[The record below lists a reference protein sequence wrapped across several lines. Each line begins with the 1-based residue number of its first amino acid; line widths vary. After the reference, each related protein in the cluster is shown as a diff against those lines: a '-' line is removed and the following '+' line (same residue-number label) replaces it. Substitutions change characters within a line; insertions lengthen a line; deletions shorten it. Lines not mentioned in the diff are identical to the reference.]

1 MADTRVAAA
10 VLFAQNTFGGPT
22 RSVINPLTNS
32 VGTTST
38 QLLQNNPDRV
48 FWIMFNRSPNKMD
61 IDFTADVATD
71 ARIPIAPGGGFI
83 SMDVRDDGEG
93 VINPVFAIASAAG
106 STVYVM
112 EIKRV

>member
-1 MADTRVAAA
+1 MADTKISAAA
-10 VLFAQNTFGGPT
+10 LFAQNTFGGQT
-22 RSVINPLTNS
+22 RSIVNPLTNT
-32 VGTTST
+32 VGTAST

-48 FWIMFNRSPNKMD
+48 FWIIFNRSANKID
-61 IDFTADVATD
+61 LDFTPDVAID
-71 ARIPIAPGGGFI
+71 ARIPIAPGGGFV

-93 VINPVFAIASAAG
+93 IINPVFAIASAAA